1 MDAHRKALRA
11 ISSDYGIITYLMK
24 MPILNG
30 DPKLVSYGVGA
41 SNLQVL
47 VGMDYTPLSAG
58 CSPKKNSA
66 AIAAIGETIERYCCA
81 FFDPKDSI
89 YGSYHDHKASY
100 SLISPDKFSLFHS
113 EQFQDPIFSSVIS
126 PFTDQVK
133 LTWSKAFNLTKG
145 EVQYIPS
152 QFVYLPFNQDKKQVT
167 IGVST
172 GLCAHS
178 NFYKAILGGL
188 YEAVE
193 RDAFAI
199 SWLQGLY
206 KNKIILSPSIR
217 EYISQLYPNEY
228 EWHLFDI
235 TTDIGIPTV
244 FGFCIGK
251 SEFGD
256 FVAAGAAT
264 RDTFAAAIKKTIVEI
279 GQSIPSFRHFLLE
292 RNEQEFHPEDFN
304 SLNSFEDHSHFYLV
318 STKVRDMLKGW
329 IEAKEAKNIN
339 LDENTRF
346 DSIRNELHW
355 ALSQMSTSGCEV
367 IVKDI
372 TTVDARQL
380 GFYVVKVFSPQLIP
394 LSGSYRF
401 YAKGGNR
408 LYSVPSKLG
417 YISKDFSSLIPY
429 PHPFP

>member
-1 MDAHRKALRA
+1 MDAHKKALRA
-11 ISSDYGIITYLMK
+11 ISSEYGIIAYLMK
-24 MPILNG
+24 MSILNG
-30 DPKLVSYGVGA
+30 DPKLASYGVGA
-41 SNLQVL
+41 SNLQAL

-58 CSPKKNSA
+58 CNPKKNSA
-66 AIAAIGETIERYCCA
+66 VIAAIGETIERYCCA
-81 FFDPKDSI
+81 FFDPKESI
-89 YGSYHDHKASY
+89 YGSYHTHKTSY

-113 EQFQDPIFSSVIS
+113 DQFQAPLLSSIIS
-126 PFTDQVK
+126 PFTEQVE

-152 QFVYLPFNQDKKQVT
+152 QFIYLPFNRDKKLIT
-167 IGVST
+167 ISVST

-178 NFYKAILGGL
+178 SFYHAILGGL
-188 YEAVE
+188 YESIE
-193 RDAFAI
+193 RDAFTI
-199 SWLQGLY
+199 SWFQGLY
-206 KNKIILSPSIR
+206 KNKIILSPSIQK
-217 EYISQLYPNEY
+217 YINQLYPNEY

-235 TTDIGIPTV
+235 TTDIGVPTV
-244 FGFCIGK
+244 FGFCLGK
-251 SEFGD
+251 AEFGD

-292 RNEQEFHPEDFN
+292 RKDHEFCPEDFN
-304 SLNSFEDHSHFYLV
+304 SLNSFEDHSYFYLV

-329 IEAKEAKNIN
+329 IEAEEVRFIN
-339 LDENTRF
+339 LDEEPKF
-346 DSIRNELHW
+346 DSVCDELHW
-355 ALSQMSTSGCEV
+355 ALSQMAMSNCEV

-401 YAKGGNR
+401 YAKGGGR